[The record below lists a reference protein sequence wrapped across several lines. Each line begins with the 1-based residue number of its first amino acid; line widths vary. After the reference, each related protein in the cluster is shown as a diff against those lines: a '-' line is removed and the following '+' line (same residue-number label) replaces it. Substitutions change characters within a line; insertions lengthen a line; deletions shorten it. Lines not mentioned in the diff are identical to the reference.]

1 MDQEEFIPVT
11 LWIAGRGY
19 RIRIKAKDEAA
30 VRLAVKIA
38 DERITELRSSF
49 AGKDDQDFIAMCLLM
64 YATDQVTEN
73 GELNPV
79 QKEIVRS
86 MMERIEKVSGDH
98 E

>member
-1 MDQEEFIPVT
+1 MEELIPVT

-19 RIRIKAKDEAA
+19 RIKIKKEEEAA
-30 VRLAVKIA
+30 IRLAVKIA
-38 DERITELRSSF
+38 DDRITELRSSF

-73 GELNPV
+73 HEMNAN
-79 QKEIVRS
+79 QKHHIQEMIKQ
-86 MMERIEKVSGDH
+86 IDKVMVT